1 MVLASSPV
9 MSIVEPHQGLN
20 YPGWGSR
27 SLLILVDGSSLRPS
41 LANAA
46 NSMGRSLHWVVGL
59 VRSTNVQVVCILCAC
74 LVPTINKT

>member
-41 LANAA
+41 LANSQLYGPELALG
-46 NSMGRSLHWVVGL
+46 GRSREVYQCPSCMHL
-59 VRSTNVQVVCILCAC
+59 VRVS
-74 LVPTINKT
+74 VPTINKT